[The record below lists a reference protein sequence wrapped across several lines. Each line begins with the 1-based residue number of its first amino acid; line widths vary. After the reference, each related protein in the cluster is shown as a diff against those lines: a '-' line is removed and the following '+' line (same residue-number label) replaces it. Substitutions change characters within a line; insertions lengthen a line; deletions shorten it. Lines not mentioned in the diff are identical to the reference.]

1 MKVTKELLEALAH
14 VRSVF
19 PEVTMVI
26 LNQFGQW
33 NYCDSN
39 FGSPI
44 FDDRIDDSLLE
55 DGADSILELPFVY
68 ELPLE
73 EIEIEVCI

>member
-14 VRSVF
+14 VKSIF
-19 PEVTMVI
+19 PEVTMVV

-39 FGSPI
+39 FNSPE
-44 FDDRIDDSLLE
+44 FDDRVDQSILE
-55 DGADSILELPFVY
+55 EGADSIIELPFIY

-73 EIEIEVCI
+73 EEEF